1 MLYRYNIIG
10 DGTPQALIPILTGKT
25 ELELPDTRKRL
36 KNTHYV
42 NSYPLIWD
50 EYKKAGYV
58 TAFFED
64 VPNIGT
70 FTYRLNGFKVSIK
83 KIVIRFDAIYYAG
96 STNRSLYET
105 ILPSK
110 PRRTK

>member
-70 FTYRLNGFKVSIK
+70 FTYRLNGFKVSI
-83 KIVIRFDAIYYAG
+83 
-96 STNRSLYET
+96 
-105 ILPSK
+105 
-110 PRRTK
+110 